1 MEDLKQK
8 HSQMFFYLISS
19 FEMAAMQ
26 QMGKIKNPITDK
38 IEKDLDQAQFSIDLL
53 DMLQNKTKGN
63 LSEDELK
70 YLEHLLGQLKLNFI
84 HESEKESKEKDNTS
98 DKASNSEENKEDNK

>member
-8 HSQMFFYLISS
+8 YSQLFFYLISS

-26 QMGKIKNPITDK
+26 QMGKIKNPLTDK
-38 IEKDLDQAQFSIDLL
+38 IEKDLGQAQFSIDLL
-53 DMLQNKTKGN
+53 DMLQDKTNGN
-63 LSEDELK
+63 LSTDEQK

-84 HESEKESKEKDNTS
+84 YESEQGKKQENTS
-98 DKASNSEENKEDNK
+98 EKSANSKENKEETK